1 MKPLHLRRQLG
12 VALALI
18 LSLGLLGPLAAPVA
32 AAPFDPSTFSV
43 KLTEIASGLS
53 QPLEV
58 VDPDDG
64 SGRLFI
70 VEKTGTVRILKDGKM
85 SDSPFLDITDH
96 VSSGSEQ
103 GLLSLAFDP
112 KFKDNGVFYIDYTNT
127 DGNTR
132 VERWHVS
139 KDNPDKADPSS
150 VFQILAVDQPYPNH
164 NGGLLMFGPDGDLYI
179 GLGDGGSEGDP
190 NENGQNLNTLLGKIL
205 RIHVD
210 PETNDANHPYSI
222 PKDNPFVDKQDA
234 RAEIWAYGLRN
245 PWRFSFDRK
254 TGDLYIADVGQNT
267 YEEIDVQPAK
277 SKGGENYGWNTMEG
291 DSCYVTSP
299 CDQSG
304 LTLPVFTYT
313 HDSGC
318 SVTGGFVYRGKASP
332 SLDGVY
338 LFSDYCS
345 GLLWGLGKN
354 SDGAWVASKPVD
366 TGLSVSSFGEDANGE
381 LYVTDLNGGVYKV
394 NAGS

>member
-1 MKPLHLRRQLG
+1 MRLFHGRRNIGISASLIF
-12 VALALI
+12 ALM
-18 LSLGLLGPLAAPVA
+18 LLGPLAAPVF

-70 VEKTGTVRILKDGKM
+70 VEKTGTVRILKDGKV
-85 SDSPFLDITDH
+85 SDTPFLDISDH
-96 VSSGSEQ
+96 VSNGSEQ

-112 KFKDNGVFYIDYTNT
+112 KFKKTGALYIDYTNS

-132 VERWHVS
+132 VERWHVA
-139 KDNPDKADPSS
+139 KDNPDQADPNSA
-150 VFQILAVDQPYPNH
+150 FQILAVDQPYPNH
-164 NGGLLMFGPDGDLYI
+164 NGGLLMFGPDGNLYI
-179 GLGDGGSEGDP
+179 GLGDGGSQGDP
-190 NENGQNLNTLLGKIL
+190 NGNGQNLNTLLGKIL

-210 PETNDANHPYSI
+210 PANSDSDHPYTV
-222 PKDNPFVDKQDA
+222 PKNNPFVDKQDA
-234 RAEIWAYGLRN
+234 RPEIWAYGLRN

-254 TGDLYIADVGQNT
+254 TGDLYIADVGQST
-267 YEEIDVQPAK
+267 YEEIDVQPAN
-277 SKGGENYGWNTMEG
+277 SQGGQNYGWNIMEG
-291 DSCYVTSP
+291 VSCYATSP

-318 SVTGGFVYRGKASP
+318 SVTGGFVYRGKAYS
-332 SLDGVY
+332 SLDGIY
-338 LFSDYCS
+338 LFADYCS
-345 GLLWGLGKN
+345 GLLWGLGN
-354 SDGAWVASKPVD
+354 NADGAWVASAPVD

-381 LYVTDLNGGVYKV
+381 LYVADLNGGVYKV
-394 NAGS
+394 SAGS

>member
-1 MKPLHLRRQLG
+1 MKALHDRRNLG
-12 VALALI
+12 ASLALI
-18 LSLGLLGPLAAPVA
+18 ISLALLGPLAAPVA

-53 QPLEV
+53 QPLDV

-70 VEKTGTVRILKDGKM
+70 VEKTGTVRIFKDGQVGET
-85 SDSPFLDITDH
+85 PFLDISDH

-112 KFKDNGVFYIDYTNT
+112 KFKENGVFYIDYTNT

-139 KDNPDKADPSS
+139 KDNRDQADPNSA
-150 VFQILAVDQPYPNH
+150 FQILAVDQPYPNH
-164 NGGLLMFGPDGDLYI
+164 NGGLLLFGPDGELYI
-179 GLGDGGSEGDP
+179 GLGDGGSQGDP
-190 NENGQNLNTLLGKIL
+190 NGNGQNLNTLLGKIL

-210 PETNDANHPYSI
+210 PENNDADHPYSI

-234 RAEIWAYGLRN
+234 QPEIWAYGLRN

-254 TGDLYIADVGQNT
+254 TKDLYIADVGQST
-267 YEEIDVQPAK
+267 YEEVDVQAGD
-277 SKGGENYGWNTMEG
+277 SKGGENYGWNIMEG
-291 DSCYVTSP
+291 DSCYATSP

-304 LTLPVFTYT
+304 LTPPVFTYT

-318 SVTGGFVYRGKASP
+318 SVTGGYVYRGKESP
-332 SLDGVY
+332 SLDGGY
-338 LFSDYCS
+338 LLADYCS

-354 SDGAWVASKPVD
+354 ADGTWVASDPID
-366 TGLSVSSFGEDANGE
+366 TGLSVSSFGEAASGE
-381 LYVTDLNGGVYKV
+381 LYVTDLNGGVYEV
-394 NAGS
+394 SAGS